1 MQTKRTIGR
10 WQKRIIEHKLP
21 KMLEKKKKKK
31 KSFSEGVADKAV
43 KFKKY
48 FATFQFELF
57 TEGKNR
63 FGT

>member
-1 MQTKRTIGR
+1 
-10 WQKRIIEHKLP
+10 
-21 KMLEKKKKKK
+21 MLEKKKKKK
-31 KSFSEGVADKAV
+31 KSFSEEVADKAV